1 MKKIILSFSLVA
13 LFALVDGHVSAS
25 ALTNENSFSYVQDDA
40 TSGDDKKCEKDCKK
54 KCCKDDSGKKCSS
67 KKECESKC
75 EKKSKKECKDKKKS
89 CCKADKE

>member
-13 LFALVDGHVSAS
+13 LFSLVNGYVSAS
-25 ALTNENSFSYVQDDA
+25 ALSTEKTVSYIQDDA
-40 TSGDDKKCEKDCKK
+40 KSGDDKKCEKDCKK
-54 KCCKDDSGKKCSS
+54 KCCKEDSEKKCSS

-89 CCKADKE
+89 CCKAEKE